1 MFSSRLLEI
10 FVQLLFMQGVFNEHI
25 TESSCVLKSIKLM
38 QISCL
43 SFDYYVFSHIKDAI
57 TKQETCSEASD

>member
-1 MFSSRLLEI
+1 MFSSLLLEI
-10 FVQLLFMQGVFNEHI
+10 FFQLLFIFNEHI

>member
-1 MFSSRLLEI
+1 MFSSLLLEI
-10 FVQLLFMQGVFNEHI
+10 FFQLLFMQGVF
-25 TESSCVLKSIKLM
+25 SCVLKSIKLM